1 MATVSLRQ
9 IYRCQVVDQN
19 REVIGTVDDVLFH
32 PRDPLAVGF
41 SVKPFRVGGVV
52 PLPKRYLSFHRSAF
66 DSDGR
71 LEVVLDED
79 IADEKKA
86 TKEANAA
93 WGTKAERELG
103 FLWDDTIIYYGQA
116 VFTES
121 GAHLGK
127 VSDARFDIESG
138 TINGIQVTAGTA
150 ADAALGKRTIPGKS
164 VLGFSLEHYGILVD
178 DSAAE
183 IPFEGGVAESAGKA
197 TAVAT
202 DAAQKV
208 TETAVKGIAKA
219 TVYTERAVQQAANSP
234 AGKKA
239 RGWLSS
245 FAENVKEAMKDEEN
259 G

>member
-19 REVIGTVDDVLFH
+19 REVVGTVDDVLFH

-41 SVKPFRVGGVV
+41 SVKPFRMGGVV
-52 PLPKRYLSFHRSAF
+52 PLPKKYLSFHRTAF
-66 DSDGR
+66 DSEGR

-79 IADEKKA
+79 IVDERKA

-103 FLWDDTIIYYGQA
+103 FLWDDTIIYYGQV

-121 GAHLGK
+121 GTCLGK

-150 ADAALGKRTIPGKS
+150 SDATLGKRTIPGKS
-164 VLGFSLEHYGILVD
+164 VLGFRLEHYGILVD

-183 IPFEGGVAESAGKA
+183 IPFEGGAAESAGKA
-197 TAVAT
+197 AAAAS
-202 DAAQKV
+202 DAAQKA
-208 TETAVKGIAKA
+208 TEAAVKGIAKA
-219 TVYTERAVQQAANSP
+219 TVYTERAVRQAASSP

-239 RGWLSS
+239 RGWLDS
-245 FAENVKEAMKDEEN
+245 FVEDVKEAIKDEEN
-259 G
+259 E